1 MHQCRYPAAHQKPP
15 LRDTENA
22 DIPIMAPGFGSD
34 FVELIEQNRR
44 RSIATSRILRLRH
57 GEIWPEDGMLKR
69 DIGVFRV
76 PKDRK
81 GRNEKKPGSHPA
93 HNHHRHRRI
102 QHLAALSG
110 QLRAGVRQFTLPDS
124 LLCIHHRQQAPTVK
138 SNQP

>member
-1 MHQCRYPAAHQKPP
+1 LQFGIRTHTG

-44 RSIATSRILRLRH
+44 RSIATSRILQLRH

-76 PKDRK
+76 PKSTEDE
-81 GRNEKKPGSHPA
+81 NAEA
-93 HNHHRHRRI
+93 HEG
-102 QHLAALSG
+102 A
-110 QLRAGVRQFTLPDS
+110 
-124 LLCIHHRQQAPTVK
+124 QAPEAR
-138 SNQP
+138 

>member
-1 MHQCRYPAAHQKPP
+1 MCPCKIIIHFLPMCGSPYLSLQTASKIVV
-15 LRDTENA
+15 RDTENA

-76 PKDRK
+76 PKAPFC
-81 GRNEKKPGSHPA
+81 NFPA
-93 HNHHRHRRI
+93 NI
-102 QHLAALSG
+102 
-110 QLRAGVRQFTLPDS
+110 
-124 LLCIHHRQQAPTVK
+124 VK
-138 SNQP
+138 SFEIKTE

>member
-1 MHQCRYPAAHQKPP
+1 MEHVLERIKRFVECIEPDEGDKGSITPMDFP
-15 LRDTENA
+15 IRDSENA

-76 PKDRK
+76 PK
-81 GRNEKKPGSHPA
+81 HFT
-93 HNHHRHRRI
+93 
-102 QHLAALSG
+102 G
-110 QLRAGVRQFTLPDS
+110 Q
-124 LLCIHHRQQAPTVK
+124 
-138 SNQP
+138 